1 MNILLLNPNTSV
13 EMTRR
18 IAEEAGRYC
27 EEGNTLIS
35 ATAASGPAVIASRVS
50 FAIGAYAA
58 LETWARCG
66 WAHDAIILACFGD
79 PGLEAL
85 RELARIPVVGLL
97 ESSVAWAMESARPF
111 SIVTAGRAW
120 VPMLEERMCMLGSPA
135 AFRGVCPVDTTGLDI
150 AGSPQAFTEMIRSA
164 VDGAVDAGA
173 QTVILGGAALAG
185 FGRILSPVGARLIDP
200 LEAAMRCVQRD
211 IRSLPASDGAPG
223 RPIAYH
229 GLSPAL
235 TARLRLDQA

>member
-1 MNILLLNPNTSV
+1 MNILLLNPNISV

-35 ATAASGPAVIASRVS
+35 ATAVSGPAVIASRVS
-50 FAIGAYAA
+50 FAVGAYAA

-66 WAHDAIILACFGD
+66 GAHDAIILACFGD

-85 RELARIPVVGLL
+85 RELARVPVVGLL
-97 ESSVAWAMESARPF
+97 ESSVARAMESARPF

-120 VPMLEERMCMLGSPA
+120 VPMLEERVRMMGDFP
-135 AFRGVCPVDTTGLDI
+135 AFRGVYPIDTTGLDI
-150 AGSPQAFTEMIRSA
+150 ANDPQRFTEMIQTA
-164 VDGAVDAGA
+164 VDRAAGSGA
-173 QTVILGGAALAG
+173 QTVILGGSALAG
-185 FGRILSPVGARLIDP
+185 FGRVLSSAKVQLVDP
-200 LEAAMRCVQRD
+200 LEAAMRCVQRKVPP
-211 IRSLPASDGAPG
+211 LPVLDDASAP
-223 RPIAYH
+223 PIAYH

-235 TARLRLDQA
+235 MARLRWDRA